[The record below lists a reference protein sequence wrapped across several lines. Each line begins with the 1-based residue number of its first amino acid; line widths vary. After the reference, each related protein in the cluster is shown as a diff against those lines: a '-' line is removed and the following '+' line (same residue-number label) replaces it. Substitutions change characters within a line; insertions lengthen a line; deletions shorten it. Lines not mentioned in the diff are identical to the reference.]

1 MSSHRDRDSDT
12 AMTASVSPHQTRK
25 ILCVCTG
32 NSCRSVMAQ
41 GLLRTYLKGRTDLQ
55 ILSAGLGTM
64 GGMGPTPET
73 VEVMARESI
82 DIASHVSQPVTPDLV
97 RKADLILVMDRMHR
111 EVLIRRHPEAA
122 SKTFLLREFDAP
134 GPVEDP
140 DIPDPIG
147 QPLGVYERCLETIK
161 EGVVRVVAWLAQA
174 L

>member
-1 MSSHRDRDSDT
+1 MSSDRDRDSDA
-12 AMTASVSPHQTRK
+12 AMTASVSPKHTRK

-32 NSCRSVMAQ
+32 NSCRSVMAE
-41 GLLRTYLKGRTDLQ
+41 GLLRAYLKDRTDMQ
-55 ILSAGLGTM
+55 ILSAGLGTV

-73 VEVMARESI
+73 VEVMAGEGI
-82 DIASHVSQPVTPDLV
+82 DVAGHISQPVTPDLV

-122 SKTFLLREFDAP
+122 PKTFLLQEFDAP
-134 GPVEDP
+134 GPVDDL

-147 QPLGVYERCLETIK
+147 QPLGVYQRCLETIK
-161 EGVVRVVAWLAQA
+161 AGVVRVVAWLAQT